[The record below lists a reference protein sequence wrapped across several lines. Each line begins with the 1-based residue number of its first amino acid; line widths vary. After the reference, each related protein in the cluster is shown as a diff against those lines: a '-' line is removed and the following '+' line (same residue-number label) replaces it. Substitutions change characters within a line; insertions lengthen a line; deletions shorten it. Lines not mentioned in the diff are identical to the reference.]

1 MLDCLQEPPPYLSC
15 NEFEAHE
22 IVPKL
27 YLGDYSSASKRDALK
42 ERGVTHILNCA
53 RIARNWF
60 PEEFKYRHLQIDD
73 HQMEDILVHF
83 DSSIAFIKDALR
95 NGGVLVHCMAGIS
108 RSATVV
114 MAYLIKCEKMT
125 LDEALQHVKQKRAV
139 VKPNTVGSTSS
150 RVCPLWSASGKEVTK
165 C

>member
-60 PEEFKYRHLQIDD
+60 PEAKLARKTPFPLGGGGKLTHLSPGIRN
-73 HQMEDILVHF
+73 L
-83 DSSIAFIKDALR
+83 SIA
-95 NGGVLVHCMAGIS
+95 IS
-108 RSATVV
+108 
-114 MAYLIKCEKMT
+114 K
-125 LDEALQHVKQKRAV
+125 
-139 VKPNTVGSTSS
+139 
-150 RVCPLWSASGKEVTK
+150 
-165 C
+165 